1 MDLCGHFRVFKRDKI
16 SILLTKKLSLF
27 QPHREFKKNQSS
39 KQYLNYVKVEAFDTT
54 LS

>member
-27 QPHREFKKNQSS
+27 QPHREFKKINLQ
-39 KQYLNYVKVEAFDTT
+39 NNT
-54 LS
+54 LITLR